1 MNQVPLNLEDG
12 ALFGP
17 DSGFRQT
24 CNAENRCF
32 QRLNANQD
40 DSCAHL
46 VEPAQKVI
54 ATCCLRS
61 VFSGRGMMCL
71 PRRAFEEAKSSTSIE
86 MGVKHLELCY
96 PARNQ
101 PIAAEPQFS
110 ESPEEDQPMSESA
123 AAPSQRTHEDKLSQL
138 AEVAVKVGLGL
149 QAGQELLMTAS
160 LDALPL
166 ARRITEQAYR
176 AGASLVTTL
185 YTDDEAALMRY
196 HFAPEESFDRA
207 ANWLYDGMG
216 AAFKSGAARLAI
228 AGGNPALLSNEDP
241 TKVSRANRAVSQA
254 YRPALELITRHAIN
268 WTIVA
273 SATPAWASAV
283 FPGDAAEV
291 ALARLW
297 DAIFETSRINGD
309 DPVAA
314 WKTHDAGLHQRAAR
328 LNEKRYSALQYRGP
342 GTDFRL
348 GLADDHQWLGGG
360 TTAGNGLYCIPN
372 MPTEEVFTT
381 PHKDRA
387 DGTVTATKPL
397 SHQGTMIE
405 GIQVRFEKG
414 RIVEA
419 RASRGQEVL
428 QKLIDTDQ
436 GACRLGEVALVPHS
450 SPIAA
455 SGMLF
460 FNTLFDENAASHI
473 ALGQSY
479 SSCLKDGDKLTPEEL
494 AAKGAN
500 DSLIHVDWMI
510 GSGMLDI
517 DGITAAGA
525 QEPLM
530 RQGEWV

>member
-1 MNQVPLNLEDG
+1 MSAV
-12 ALFGP
+12 
-17 DSGFRQT
+17 S
-24 CNAENRCF
+24 
-32 QRLNANQD
+32 
-40 DSCAHL
+40 
-46 VEPAQKVI
+46 
-54 ATCCLRS
+54 AT
-61 VFSGRGMMCL
+61 
-71 PRRAFEEAKSSTSIE
+71 ASS
-86 MGVKHLELCY
+86 
-96 PARNQ
+96 
-101 PIAAEPQFS
+101 
-110 ESPEEDQPMSESA
+110 
-123 AAPSQRTHEDKLSQL
+123 RTHEDKLNQL
-138 AEVAVKVGLGL
+138 AEVAVRVGLGL
-149 QAGQELLMTAS
+149 KAGQELLMTAS

-196 HFAPEESFDRA
+196 HFAPDESFDCA
-207 ANWLYDGMG
+207 AKWLYDGMG
-216 AAFKSGAARLAI
+216 TAFKAGTARLGI

-241 TKVSRANRAVSQA
+241 NKVSRANRAVSRA

-273 SATPAWASAV
+273 SATPAWAAAV
-283 FPGDAAEV
+283 FPDDAPAV
-291 ALARLW
+291 ALAKLW
-297 DAIFETSRINGD
+297 DAIFETTRINGP
-309 DPVAA
+309 DPIAA
-314 WKTHDAGLHQRAAR
+314 WKAHDATLQSRAAFM
-328 LNEKRYSALQYRGP
+328 NEKRYPALQYRGP

-348 GLADDHQWLGGG
+348 GLADDHLWLGGG

-372 MPTEEVFTT
+372 MPTEEIFTT

-419 RASRGQEVL
+419 RATRGQEVL
-428 QKLIDTDQ
+428 QKLIDTDE
-436 GACRLGEVALVPHS
+436 GARRLGEVALVPHS

-473 ALGQSY
+473 ALGQAY
-479 SSCLKDGDKLTPEEL
+479 TSCLRDGDKLTPEEL

-510 GSGMLDI
+510 GSGALDI
-517 DGITAAGA
+517 DGITATGA
-525 QEPLM
+525 AEPLM

>member
-1 MNQVPLNLEDG
+1 MTI
-12 ALFGP
+12 
-17 DSGFRQT
+17 SG
-24 CNAENRCF
+24 
-32 QRLNANQD
+32 
-40 DSCAHL
+40 
-46 VEPAQKVI
+46 EPA
-54 ATCCLRS
+54 S
-61 VFSGRGMMCL
+61 
-71 PRRAFEEAKSSTSIE
+71 
-86 MGVKHLELCY
+86 LE
-96 PARNQ
+96 
-101 PIAAEPQFS
+101 
-110 ESPEEDQPMSESA
+110 
-123 AAPSQRTHEDKLSQL
+123 RTHEQKLDLL

-149 QAGQELLMTAS
+149 QSGQELLMTAS

-185 YTDDEAALMRY
+185 YADDEAALMRY
-196 HFAPEESFDRA
+196 RHAPDASFDHA
-207 ANWLYDGMG
+207 AKWLYDGMG

-241 TKVSRANRAVSQA
+241 AKVGRANRAVSQA

-273 SATPAWASAV
+273 SATPAWAASM
-283 FPGDAAEV
+283 FPNETPDD
-291 ALARLW
+291 ALAKLW
-297 DAIFETSRINGD
+297 EAIFQTTRINTP

-314 WKTHDAGLHQRAAR
+314 WKSHDAGLHTRAAYM
-328 LNEKRYSALQYRGP
+328 NEKRFSYLQYRGP
-342 GTDFRL
+342 GTDFKL
-348 GLADDHQWLGGG
+348 GLSDDHLWLGGG

-405 GIQVRFEKG
+405 GIQVRFENG

-419 RASRGQEVL
+419 RATRGQEVL
-428 QKLIDTDQ
+428 QTLIDTDD
-436 GACRLGEVALVPHS
+436 GARRLGEVALVPHS

-460 FNTLFDENAASHI
+460 LNTLFDENAASHI
-473 ALGQSY
+473 ALGQAY
-479 SSCLKDGDKLTPEEL
+479 SSCLKDGDTMTPEEL
-494 AAKGAN
+494 AAHGAN

-510 GSGMLDI
+510 GSGQLDI
-517 DGITAAGA
+517 DGITATGA
-525 QEPLM
+525 VEPLM